1 MPYDLLIQAN
11 LPLFKEDGGAM
22 GGTERQILN
31 VAENLAEKGVNVG
44 IIHSLTD
51 GTDRIINGVKHLNV
65 FRHYY
70 AKSKVRVTCNHFDY
84 MGNKHRSYGLYSP
97 HVRALSPL
105 EINSAEKTYNWMHN
119 WWTCHEQVPRIFN
132 SEAIRKYVYQKGKKI
147 SNDKLIHY
155 MIPKGVDE
163 KIKKERKKYLYWMSA
178 FGKGL
183 KEAVTLYMS
192 LYEQGMKRDFYISIP
207 PQRQRKDVQIV
218 YDFLKD
224 ANKFNYPI
232 TFLGELD
239 YGNTLKNLS
248 NSACLF
254 RPSLP
259 QETFGLVYLEAN
271 RLGVPVITY
280 KGDAAEEILTD
291 KNNML
296 IDDNHNIDDII
307 NWISDIETK
316 QTVIDMNV
324 FNPENITEKWINL
337 IQN

>member
-11 LPLFKEDGGAM
+11 LPIFKEDGGAM

-31 VAENLAEKGVNVG
+31 VAETLSEKGVNVG
-44 IIHSLTD
+44 ILHSLTD
-51 GTDRIINGVKHLNV
+51 GTDKIIRGVKHLNN

-84 MGNKHRSYGLYSP
+84 IGNRHGNYGLYGP
-97 HVRALSPL
+97 HVKALSSI

-119 WWTCHEQVPRIFN
+119 WWTCHEQIPRIFN
-132 SEAIRKYVYQKGKKI
+132 SNAIQKYVYEKGKKV
-147 SNDKLIHY
+147 SGDEVIHY
-155 MIPKGVDE
+155 MIPKGIDE
-163 KIKKERKKYLYWMSA
+163 PIKEERKKHLYWMSA

-183 KEAVTLYMS
+183 KEAVTLYIG
-192 LYEQGMKRDFYISIP
+192 LYEKGMKRDFYISIP

-224 ANKFNYPI
+224 VNKFNYPI

-239 YGNTLKNLS
+239 YKTTLKNLS

-254 RPSLP
+254 RPCLP

-280 KGDAAEEILTD
+280 KGDAAEEILID

-296 IDDNHNIDDII
+296 IDENHTIDDVY
-307 NWISDIETK
+307 NWISNIETK
-316 QTVIDMNV
+316 KTTVDMSK
-324 FNPENITEKWINL
+324 FDPELISQKWIEL
-337 IQN
+337 IEK